1 MQQDYLQMRVL
12 ELAPQVYVTG
22 QLFEQDLKLIAKQDV
37 RSIMDNRSA
46 DEALRQPLATDLA
59 RVAEEFEITYVHFP
73 VDPGPITAQAAEA
86 YAKACDELERPLLIF
101 GQTGA
106 RSMKIWEMSESI

>member
-22 QLFEQDLKLIAKQDV
+22 QLFEADFKLIAKQDV
-37 RSIMDNRSA
+37 RTIVDNRPSDA
-46 DEALRQPLATDLA
+46 ANEPPLSTDLA
-59 RVAEEFEITYVHFP
+59 RVAEEHGIKFVHIP
-73 VDPGPITAQAAEA
+73 VEPGPITTEAAAA

-101 GQTGA
+101 GHTAA
-106 RSMKIWEMSESI
+106 RSMKIWEMGESL

>member
-37 RSIMDNRSA
+37 R
-46 DEALRQPLATDLA
+46 ELAKQAGFPNHKKKDSTGICFIGE
-59 RVAEEFEITYVHFP
+59 RPFREFLSTYLP
-73 VDPGPITAQAAEA
+73 ANPGPIRTPDGAEVGRHHGLM
-86 YAKACDELERPLLIF
+86 YC
-101 GQTGA
+101 
-106 RSMKIWEMSESI
+106 